1 MAITLMATTPME
13 AITRM
18 VTTPTGDT
26 MGAMEDITVVTGLMA
41 TDTATASWLGWVMD
55 TGAATTEDTTATT
68 DRSELRSSF

>member
-26 MGAMEDITVVTGLMA
+26 MAAMEDITVVTGLMA
-41 TDTATASWLGWVMD
+41 TDTATASWLGWVMA
-55 TGAATTEDTTATT
+55 TGAATTEDTTDTT